1 MNEPSA
7 DKRIIIDEDWKTQ
20 VERERD
26 QLRQNMDPESVRRAE
41 AESGADQLPPASFP
55 FLVTSLVTQI
65 LAALGQFPDAMNQ
78 QHSVSLPLARFNIDL
93 LEVVQQK
100 TRGNLTPDEETML
113 EDALYQV
120 RMLYVAVRDSLEQQV
135 TTAAAHDLRPGQR

>member
-26 QLRQNMDPESVRRAE
+26 QLRQNLDPDSARQAE
-41 AESGADQLPPASFP
+41 AETGADQLPPASFP

-78 QHSVSLPLARFNIDL
+78 HSVSLPLARLNIDL
-93 LEVVQQK
+93 LEVMQQK

-135 TTAAAHDLRPGQR
+135 TTAAAHDLRPGQP

>member
-1 MNEPSA
+1 MNEQSA

-26 QLRQNMDPESVRRAE
+26 QLRQNIDPESVRQAE
-41 AESGADQLPPASFP
+41 AETAPDQLPPASFA

-65 LAALGQFPDAMNQ
+65 LAALGQFPDAMTQ
-78 QHSVSLPLARFNIDL
+78 QPSVSLPLARLNIDL

-113 EDALYQV
+113 KDALHHV
-120 RMLYVAVRDSLEQQV
+120 RMLYVAVRDSLEQQL
-135 TTAAAHDLRPGQR
+135 TTAAANDARKGQP